1 MTGRASKKRATKKA
15 RALAKRVGG
24 PASHIPSSAREKRA
38 KSVTSSQHGEQR
50 GRQVIRHLKILAA
63 LSHASRGLSVTQLR
77 EVTDED
83 CTIRTLYRDLEH
95 LQAAGFALTS
105 DDGRWSANPNAQIHA
120 PVQPEELLALIL
132 AEQALSAGGATPHA
146 APLSTLR
153 SKLHSALTPNARA
166 YCEELAQFSIATAFG
181 PNIDDALEPVA
192 GAIREAIAKLHALA
206 ITYETPGKPAGRRI
220 VEPYATWIAGGRPYL
235 VGFCRTAGEVR
246 TFALVRIHEAAV
258 LDEEF
263 EPDPTFNVADFAG
276 KGVGVYHGAVHRI
289 VLELAPEVAHLA
301 KERTLHRTQ
310 SVESLSDGRALLR
323 IEAAGLPEIA
333 AWVASF
339 GGKARAVEPP
349 ELVEMV
355 RALFTQGA
363 EAHSGGA

>member
-1 MTGRASKKRATKKA
+1 MSRRAGKQKTAESRGTP
-15 RALAKRVGG
+15 AKPVGG
-24 PASHIPSSAREKRA
+24 PARPTPRATERA
-38 KSVTSSQHGEQR
+38 KSVTAGEHR
-50 GRQVIRHLKILAA
+50 GRQVVRHLKILAA

-95 LQAAGFALTS
+95 LQTAGFALTS

-120 PVQPEELLALIL
+120 PVQPEELLALVL

-146 APLSTLR
+146 APLATLR
-153 SKLHSALTPNARA
+153 SKLQSALTPHARA
-166 YCEELAQFSIATAFG
+166 YCEELAEFSIATAFG
-181 PNIDDALEPVA
+181 PNLDDALEPVA
-192 GAIREAIAKLHALA
+192 AAIREAIAKLHALA

-258 LDEEF
+258 LDKEF

-276 KGVGVYHGAVHRI
+276 KGVGVYHGAVHQI
-289 VLELAPEVAHLA
+289 ALELASEVAHLA
-301 KERTLHRTQ
+301 KERALHRTQ
-310 SVESLSDGRALLR
+310 TVESLPDGRALLR

-339 GGKARAVEPP
+339 GGQVRAVEPP

-355 RALFTQGA
+355 RAMFVRGA
-363 EAHSGGA
+363 EVHGGAE